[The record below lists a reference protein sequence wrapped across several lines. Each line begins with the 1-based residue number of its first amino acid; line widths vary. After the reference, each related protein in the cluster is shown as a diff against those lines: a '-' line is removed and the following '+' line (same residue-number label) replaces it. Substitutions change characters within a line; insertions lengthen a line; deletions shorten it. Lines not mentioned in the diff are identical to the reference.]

1 MSSSMFGFQPGI
13 FGFGGLG
20 AFQILFA
27 VVFVGIV
34 FAILFNAGKSLS
46 QWSKNNRSPRL
57 TVSAKVVA
65 KRKNVSVRHHHSN
78 GAGHTT
84 RSTTYY
90 VTFQFDG
97 GDRSE
102 LRLSGQEY
110 GQLAEGDLGLL
121 TFQGTR
127 YLGFERHSAA
137 ETYAA
142 DTGAGIE
149 QDPVAAQTENDVGT
163 RMEKEES
170 SRTKERPSWDPEL

>member
-1 MSSSMFGFQPGI
+1 MSSSMFGFHSGI

-20 AFQILFA
+20 AFQILFL

-46 QWSKNNRSPRL
+46 QWSRNNRSPRL
-57 TVSAKVVA
+57 TVNAKVVA
-65 KRKNVSVRHHHSN
+65 KRENVSVHHHHSN
-78 GAGHTT
+78 GAGRTT

-90 VTFQFDG
+90 VAFQFDG

-110 GQLAEGDLGLL
+110 GQLAEGDQGLL

-127 YLGFERHSAA
+127 YLGFERRSAA

-142 DTGAGIE
+142 DTGAGTE
-149 QDPVAAQTENDVGT
+149 QAPAAAQAEMDAGT
-163 RMEKEES
+163 RMEQEES
-170 SRTKERPSWDPEL
+170 SRNRERPSWDPEL